1 VRRALVL
8 AIVAAALAAPAP
20 AEAADCVTYPGDDAP
35 QQTLAQWLAYGATLR
50 SIPGEL
56 PVMAALVESGVR
68 ILPAGQSDSV
78 GFFQMQIGI
87 WNQGE
92 YAGFPTNPPLQL
104 KWFIDQAIAV
114 RAARLVADAG
124 YGTTEDRWG
133 EWVADVERPAQQF
146 RYRYQ
151 LRLQE
156 SRGLIAG
163 GCVPDGALTPPATP
177 PPRALDLAA
186 PEPRL
191 GRVRSLRRLRGLTLR
206 VTCPSESCA
215 VSAVARISVPAAAR
229 VYRLRSRPRSLA
241 AGESAPLPLHFGRRL
256 RAALVRHKRRG
267 RHASARLTVT
277 AGDAAGNTASERQR
291 VRLF

>member
-8 AIVAAALAAPAP
+8 AVAAAALAAPAP
-20 AEAADCVTYPGDDAP
+20 ADAADCVTYPGDDAP
-35 QQTLAQWLAYGATLR
+35 QQTLGQWLAYGAKLR
-50 SIPGEL
+50 GIPGEL

-68 ILPAGQSDSV
+68 NLPAGQSDSA
-78 GFFQMQIGI
+78 GFFQMRISI
-87 WNQGE
+87 WNQGA

-104 KWFIDQAIAV
+104 QWFIDQALAV
-114 RAARLVADAG
+114 RAARLVSDPG

-133 EWVADVERPAQQF
+133 EWIADVERPAEQF

-151 LRLQE
+151 LGLQE
-156 SRGLIAG
+156 SRGLIG
-163 GCVPDGALTPPATP
+163 TGCVPDGSLPPPATP
-177 PPRALDLAA
+177 PPATLDLVA

-191 GRVRSLRRLRGLTLR
+191 GRPRRLRRLRGLTLR

-215 VSAVARISVPAAAR
+215 VSAIARISVPAAAR
-229 VYRLRSRPRSLA
+229 VYRVRSRPRSLA
-241 AGESAPLPLHFGRRL
+241 AGESASLTLRFGRRL

-267 RHASARLTVT
+267 RHASTKLTVT
-277 AGDAAGNTASERQR
+277 AGDAAGNSASERKR